1 MHRYR
6 RLVVTGWTVLA
17 GLWASVVLA
26 QQLPSWN
33 DGPAKQTI
41 VRFVA
46 DVTTAGSPLLV
57 PPEDRVAVF
66 DNDGTLWSEQPMYFQ
81 VAFMLEQV
89 KTAAPNHPEWKND
102 PVFQALAAHD
112 AKALSAIGLKPV
124 LQLVMTANSGMTT
137 EQYDDSIRQWFASA
151 KHPRF
156 NVPYTDMA
164 YVPMQELLN
173 FLRVN
178 GFKTFIVS
186 GGSIE
191 FMRPWAER
199 VYGIPPE
206 QVIGTITDVAF
217 SQKGTKPILTRLAKV
232 DFIDDGPGKPAG
244 IYRAIGRQPIL
255 AFGNSDGDLQMLQ
268 WTQVGKGA
276 RFMGLVHHTDAKRE
290 WAYDRQ
296 SKIGKLDK
304 ALDAALANG
313 WTVVDMKNDWNK
325 VFAFQ

>member
-6 RLVVTGWTVLA
+6 RLAFTGWTVL
-17 GLWASVVLA
+17 GVLWACVALA

-33 DGPAKQTI
+33 EGSAKQAI

-57 PPEDRVAVF
+57 PPEERVAVF

-89 KTAAPNHPEWKND
+89 KMAAPNHPEWKND
-102 PVFQALAAHD
+102 PVFQALVAHD

-124 LQLVMTANSGMTT
+124 LQLVMTAMTT
-137 EQYDDSIRQWFASA
+137 ADYDDSIRQWFALA
-151 KHPRF
+151 RHPRF

-164 YVPMQELLN
+164 YVPMQELLV
-173 FLRVN
+173 FLRAK

-206 QVIGTITDVAF
+206 QVIGTITDVEF
-217 SQKGTKPILTRLAKV
+217 SMKGPKPILTRLSKV
-232 DFIDDGPGKPAG
+232 DFLDDGPAKPAG
-244 IYRAIGRQPIL
+244 IYRAIGRQPIF

-268 WTQVGKGA
+268 WTQGGKGA
-276 RFMGLVHHTDAKRE
+276 RFMGLVHHTDARRE

-304 ALDAALANG
+304 ALDAASVSG